1 MNTPAKPLSVA
12 LDGGLAIRGVFPD
25 PAVCALIRETSGC
38 DLPLT
43 IADPPYGNILDDDW
57 DNVGD
62 DDKGRVS
69 YEPGDS
75 IQDLFE
81 KREASMLHIVRPHP
95 LVQQLW
101 QDYAFKRMTEPLP
114 SGRLPRKPRQ
124 AATEMTQPRDKPEGT
139 KRKRTSTSKQRRK
152 K

>member
-1 MNTPAKPLSVA
+1 MLFRSKVTEGVVVV
-12 LDGGLAIRGVFPD
+12 DG
-25 PAVCALIRETSGC
+25 
-38 DLPLT
+38 
-43 IADPPYGNILDDDW
+43 
-57 DNVGD
+57 
-62 DDKGRVS
+62 KGRVS